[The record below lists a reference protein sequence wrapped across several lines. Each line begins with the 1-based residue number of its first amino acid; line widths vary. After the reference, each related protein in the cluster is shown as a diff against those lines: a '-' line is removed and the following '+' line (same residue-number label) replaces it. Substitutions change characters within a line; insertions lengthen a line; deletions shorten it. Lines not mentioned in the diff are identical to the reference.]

1 MGSVWGLQEAPYLE
15 RVRTWVH
22 AFEPVTFTPRIVG
35 PLLCLHKKIDYV
47 LIRGGISSRPGGDT
61 DPQFSVP
68 PVTAMADNEGCALNP
83 DGTLKESNQIQWVHS
98 PSQETVQL
106 PGTQLS
112 GCAWQGQSPV
122 FTVNPQPPAHPHTQP
137 PSQPVTGRT
146 IRKRKLG
153 NVGEAAKTKK
163 ARTEGHGVQR
173 ILANCS
179 TQSGMLLHK
188 NLLVNTHIGDRY
200 TGKPTYI

>member
-1 MGSVWGLQEAPYLE
+1 MICERSSSRKPKISTTLGHHPLNVTDVRFEPVEPRFEPEPNPSERLLAVRLGWVRMGSVWGLQEAPYLE

-112 GCAWQGQSPV
+112 GCC
-122 FTVNPQPPAHPHTQP
+122 
-137 PSQPVTGRT
+137 RT
-146 IRKRKLG
+146 
-153 NVGEAAKTKK
+153 
-163 ARTEGHGVQR
+163 
-173 ILANCS
+173 
-179 TQSGMLLHK
+179 
-188 NLLVNTHIGDRY
+188 
-200 TGKPTYI
+200 